1 MKEDLTELFE
11 RLETEGVS
19 VMPEIYALT
28 SPHLFGI
35 VTNLIP
41 DAASARDVLKSVYA
55 RVWNQRHILKKR
67 HKGDP
72 LNYMRR
78 LAHRTAMDYRFEIN
92 SQSELKSDLANI
104 ADLDGTKAADLGVSN
119 QDMRILRLAYLKG
132 ATVSDISDY
141 ENLNSKQ
148 VKASLKKTV
157 TRLRGDV
164 S

>member
-1 MKEDLTELFE
+1 
-11 RLETEGVS
+11 
-19 VMPEIYALT
+19 
-28 SPHLFGI
+28 
-35 VTNLIP
+35 
-41 DAASARDVLKSVYA
+41 
-55 RVWNQRHILKKR
+55 
-67 HKGDP
+67 
-72 LNYMRR
+72 
-78 LAHRTAMDYRFEIN
+78 MDYRFEIN